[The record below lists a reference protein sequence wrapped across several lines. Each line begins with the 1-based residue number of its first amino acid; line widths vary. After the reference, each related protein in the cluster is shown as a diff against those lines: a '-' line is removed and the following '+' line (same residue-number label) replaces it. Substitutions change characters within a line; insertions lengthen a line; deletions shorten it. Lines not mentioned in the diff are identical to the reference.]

1 MSSDCNRS
9 SIGVARTKRKRQPL
23 SKYYRIFPQPV
34 QMVVDR
40 EIHALL
46 AAYAS
51 KHNCTLRDAA
61 NKVIAAGLAIELA
74 KEDARKRRKETEEL
88 LK

>member
-1 MSSDCNRS
+1 MVGTTASS
-9 SIGVARTKRKRQPL
+9 
-23 SKYYRIFPQPV
+23 SKPIQI
-34 QMVVDR
+34 VVGR

-61 NKVIAAGLAIELA
+61 NKAIAGGLALDLME
-74 KEDARKRRKETEEL
+74 EDARKKRKETEEL